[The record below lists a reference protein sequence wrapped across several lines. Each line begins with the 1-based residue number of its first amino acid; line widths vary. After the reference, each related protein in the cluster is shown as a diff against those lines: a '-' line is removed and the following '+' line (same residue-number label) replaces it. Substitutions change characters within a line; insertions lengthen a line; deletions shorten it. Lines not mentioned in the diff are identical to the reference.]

1 MHWSEDLDTER
12 KMQPKLGR
20 RANQGTRQSSEEFG
34 SADDILE
41 ATSDQN
47 IQAPMRARKAGG
59 WADETL
65 KSAKNKN
72 ATNIIE
78 QERFRDQKIDLED
91 DIPVIPDID
100 EIPDD
105 MLSSDVAQAPS
116 VAINRVTTYKEL
128 DKDLLKQNAFSQF
141 GDINLSHL
149 TRFMYAEK
157 DIRDPDVVW
166 TKELLF
172 NELITEYRGSV
183 DDKE

>member
-1 MHWSEDLDTER
+1 
-12 KMQPKLGR
+12 MQPKLGR
-20 RANQGTRQSSEEFG
+20 RANEGNIQSSEEFG
-34 SADDILE
+34 SVDDILE
-41 ATSDQN
+41 ATNDQN
-47 IQAPMRARKAGG
+47 IQAPMRAREAGG

-65 KSAKNKN
+65 KSGK
-72 ATNIIE
+72 
-78 QERFRDQKIDLED
+78 ERYRDQKIDLED

-128 DKDLLKQNAFSQF
+128 DKDLLIQNAFSQF

-157 DIRDPDVVW
+157 NIRDPDVVW
-166 TKELLF
+166 TKESLF
-172 NELITEYRGSV
+172 KRTDNRIPRFSR
-183 DDKE
+183 